1 MHVLFSISVVFYV
14 ENMSAAKRIATIVVE
29 PQKRHTATLFFFH
42 GSGDTANGIK
52 DWLHSVLGKEF
63 SFPHIKL
70 VFTSAPPRPYTANAG
85 RLSTVWYDRKRIV
98 PNVPEDRESVD
109 LMCQQ
114 IGEFVEEETTGGI
127 PKSRI
132 VLGGISMGGG
142 LALHLG
148 YRFHQD
154 VAGVFAL
161 SSFLNKDSSVYQS
174 IQDAN
179 TAGSVS
185 SLPPLFACHGKADPL
200 VIYDWGKKYV
210 DNFTAAGISTE
221 FHSFPNLAHEMME
234 DELNLL
240 QDWVM
245 KRLPDK

>member
-1 MHVLFSISVVFYV
+1 MFCF
-14 ENMSAAKRIATIVVE
+14 RC
-29 PQKRHTATLFFFH
+29 
-42 GSGDTANGIK
+42 DTANGIK